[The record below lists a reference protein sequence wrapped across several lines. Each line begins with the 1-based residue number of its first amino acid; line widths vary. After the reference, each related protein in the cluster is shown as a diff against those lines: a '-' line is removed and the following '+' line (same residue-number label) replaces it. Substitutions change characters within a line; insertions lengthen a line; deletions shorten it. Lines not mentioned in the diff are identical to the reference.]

1 MSPNEPQPADPVAP
15 TETMTSPSNDSYK
28 AQWARYVARHKL
40 QRDLEATAT
49 RMGELLNKEKFKT
62 PIGDSVTA
70 LAEITE
76 KATGGGLIPE
86 HHGRFKVGIV
96 GAGVAGLFTA
106 LLLDW
111 LNKELGKDSGEEE
124 YLDIDYEILEA
135 AGEERLG
142 GRLYTYRF
150 SGAEGGVH
158 DYYDV
163 GAMRFPEN
171 DVMNRCVFLFHDGP
185 PNSYRGQLLMFLP

>member
-1 MSPNEPQPADPVAP
+1 MSL
-15 TETMTSPSNDSYK
+15 NDSYK

-40 QRDLEATAT
+40 QRDLEATAARIDEGFSEINLGGQPT
-49 RMGELLNKEKFKT
+49 
-62 PIGDSVTA
+62 DSVSA
-70 LAEITE
+70 LAKITK

-96 GAGVAGLFTA
+96 GGGVAGLFTA
-106 LLLDW
+106 LILDW
-111 LNKELGKDSGEEE
+111 LNENLGKKSGEE

-135 AGEERLG
+135 ADKDRVG
-142 GRLYTYRF
+142 GRLYTHRF
-150 SGAEGGVH
+150 SGIEGGVH

-171 DVMNRCVFLFHDGP
+171 DVMKR
-185 PNSYRGQLLMFLP
+185 

>member
-1 MSPNEPQPADPVAP
+1 MSL
-15 TETMTSPSNDSYK
+15 NDSYK

-40 QRDLEATAT
+40 RRDLEATAA
-49 RMGELLNKEKFKT
+49 RMEEVLNEEKFGIHPT
-62 PIGDSVTA
+62 DSVTA
-70 LAEITE
+70 LSQITE
-76 KATGGGLIPE
+76 NATGGGLIPE
-86 HHGRFKVGIV
+86 HHGHFKVGIV
-96 GAGVAGLFTA
+96 GGGVAGLFTA

-111 LNKELGKDSGEEE
+111 LNDQLGEKSGEKE

-135 AGEERLG
+135 AGEDRLG

-150 SGAEGGVH
+150 SDLQGGVH

-171 DVMNRCVFLFHDGP
+171 GVMNRYV
-185 PNSYRGQLLMFLP
+185 NYA

>member
-1 MSPNEPQPADPVAP
+1 MSL
-15 TETMTSPSNDSYK
+15 NDSYK

-40 QRDLEATAT
+40 QRDLEATKA
-49 RMGELLNKEKFKT
+49 RMDEGFNKIKFGSQPT
-62 PIGDSVTA
+62 DSISA
-70 LAEITE
+70 LSKITE
-76 KATGGGLIPE
+76 EATGGGLIPE

-96 GAGVAGLFTA
+96 GGGVAGLFTA

-111 LNKELGKDSGEEE
+111 LNKNLGKDSGEKE

-135 AGEERLG
+135 ADEDRLG
-142 GRLYTYRF
+142 GRLYTHRF
-150 SGAEGGVH
+150 SDLKGGVH

-171 DVMNRCVFLFHDGP
+171 DVMNRCVSFP
-185 PNSYRGQLLMFLP
+185 WPVS

>member
-1 MSPNEPQPADPVAP
+1 MAL
-15 TETMTSPSNDSYK
+15 NDSYK

-40 QRDLEATAT
+40 QRDLEATAA
-49 RMGELLNKEKFKT
+49 RMDQVLNEEKFGSQPT
-62 PIGDSVTA
+62 DSVSA
-70 LAEITE
+70 LSEITE
-76 KATGGGLIPE
+76 RATGGGLIPE

-111 LNKELGKDSGEEE
+111 LNKKLGKESGENQ

-135 AGEERLG
+135 ADEDRLG

-150 SGAEGGVH
+150 SDLQGGVH

-171 DVMNRCVFLFHDGP
+171 DVMNRCVSCP
-185 PNSYRGQLLMFLP
+185 